1 MSRKNPCGF
10 IRVIEIQRIKGRGK
24 GRGKNRRKEMEEEQ
38 RRKRLGVSCCPCL
51 S

>member
-24 GRGKNRRKEMEEEQ
+24 GRGKNRRKEMEKRNNEE
-38 RRKRLGVSCCPCL
+38 KD
-51 S
+51 